1 MSATAGLQALKER
14 KTNYKEITKY
24 NKLFTAR
31 PAMLYA
37 IESVASSEGN
47 MCPFRESDQEMCV
60 WPVGSNPIPLY
71 YKTVLYHAQKFLVH
85 TLQ

>member
-1 MSATAGLQALKER
+1 M
-14 KTNYKEITKY
+14 
-24 NKLFTAR
+24 LF
-31 PAMLYA
+31 A

-47 MCPFRESDQEMCV
+47 MFPFRESDQEMCV
-60 WPVGSNPIPLY
+60 WPVDSNPIPLY